1 MFGYLT
7 GRIVNS
13 RNDRET
19 GGYTAVDYIRFDTR
33 HYFES
38 SIHIK
43 L

>member
-33 HYFES
+33 YYLVR
-38 SIHIK
+38 SIHIES
-43 L
+43 